1 MKRFLSQ
8 EIMSSIFV
16 KRMLDKIYQLSLFC
30 IYFYGVMIYDGEF
43 LFVTIRV
50 GGKSNGM
57 IEMNGLVL
65 MEPKLVP
72 IFAVLK
78 ETKNTEFIS
87 CHFRN

>member
-1 MKRFLSQ
+1 
-8 EIMSSIFV
+8 
-16 KRMLDKIYQLSLFC
+16 
-30 IYFYGVMIYDGEF
+30 MIYDGEF
-43 LFVTIRV
+43 LFVTLRV
-50 GGKSNGM
+50 GGKSNVM